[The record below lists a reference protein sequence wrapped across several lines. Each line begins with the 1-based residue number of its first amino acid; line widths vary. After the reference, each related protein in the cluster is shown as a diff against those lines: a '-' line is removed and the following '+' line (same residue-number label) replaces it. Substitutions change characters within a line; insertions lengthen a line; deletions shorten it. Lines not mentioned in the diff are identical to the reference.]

1 MHILFMRIKAGRIKK
16 GDITDMNYQHVLV
29 PLDGSE
35 LAESVLP
42 HLEAVA
48 SNCQIT
54 TVELVRVVPPLE
66 MHYKAALPID
76 PKQEKQINTA
86 ALKEAENYLLKVK
99 AKLNSSRMNI
109 SIKVLPGEVGDQLVG
124 YIEKSGAD
132 LLIIATHGRS
142 GVSRWVWG
150 SVADKLLCTSCI
162 PVFIVRPPECKP
174 RI

>member
-1 MHILFMRIKAGRIKK
+1 
-16 GDITDMNYQHVLV
+16 MNYKRVIV

-54 TVELVRVVPPLE
+54 TVELVRVVPPIEL
-66 MHYKAALPID
+66 HYKAAVPID
-76 PKQEKQINTA
+76 AKQEKQINQE

-99 AKLNSSRMNI
+99 AGLNASRMEI
-109 SIKVLPGEVGDQLVG
+109 SIKVLPGEAAQQLVE

-150 SVADKLLCTSCI
+150 SVADKLLRSSCI

-174 RI
+174 RT

>member
-1 MHILFMRIKAGRIKK
+1 
-16 GDITDMNYQHVLV
+16 MNYKHVIV

-76 PKQEKQINTA
+76 SKQEKQINQE

-99 AKLNSSRMNI
+99 AGLNAARMEI
-109 SIKVLPGEVGDQLVG
+109 SIKVLPGEAAQQLVE

-150 SVADKLLCTSCI
+150 SVADKLLRSSCI

-174 RI
+174 RF

>member
-1 MHILFMRIKAGRIKK
+1 
-16 GDITDMNYQHVLV
+16 MNYKHVIV

-76 PKQEKQINTA
+76 SKQEKQINQE
-86 ALKEAENYLLKVK
+86 ALKEAESYLLKVK
-99 AKLNSSRMNI
+99 AGLNASLMEI
-109 SIKVLPGEVGDQLVG
+109 SIKVLPGEAAQQLVE
-124 YIEKSGAD
+124 YIEKCGAD

-142 GVSRWVWG
+142 GISRWVWG
-150 SVADKLLCTSCI
+150 SVADKLLRSSCI
-162 PVFIVRPPECKP
+162 PVFVVRPPECKP
-174 RI
+174 RF

>member
-1 MHILFMRIKAGRIKK
+1 
-16 GDITDMNYQHVLV
+16 MNYQHVLV

-54 TVELVRVVPPLE
+54 TVELIRVVPSIE

-76 PKQEKQINTA
+76 SRQEKQINEA
-86 ALKEAENYLLKVK
+86 ALKDAENYLLKVK
-99 AKLNSSRMNI
+99 AGLDASRMTVVVKAL
-109 SIKVLPGEVGDQLVG
+109 SGEVANQLVE
-124 YIEKSGAD
+124 YIEKSGVD

-150 SVADKLLCTSCI
+150 SVADKLLRSSCI
-162 PVFIVRPPECKP
+162 PVFIVRPPGCIPKF
-174 RI
+174 